1 LTGSSKGEKST
12 VTSTATAAS
21 LAPIAEKPRL
31 LFFYGKTSGPSRRVE
46 AFLSQ
51 VLQRRRNHETFRLV
65 RICAESHPDLI
76 EHFRVES
83 LPTIIVVEDRHVKR
97 RVVSP
102 RGRKEL
108 EEALAPWLR

>member
-1 LTGSSKGEKST
+1 LTGS
-12 VTSTATAAS
+12 AAGQNPDVS
-21 LAPIAEKPRL
+21 APAVAAGIAPAVEKPRL

-51 VLQRRRNHETFRLV
+51 VLQRRHNHETFRLV
-65 RICAESHPDLI
+65 RVCAESHPELI
-76 EHFRVES
+76 EHFRVET
-83 LPTIIVVEDRHVKR
+83 LPTILVVEDR
-97 RVVSP
+97 RVRTRVIAP